1 MSGMPKIDLNQEDWN
16 ELKSILKKYVADF
29 DVLAFGSRVKW
40 TAKPYS
46 DLDIAIITKTPL
58 SLESLSVIRD
68 AFDESN
74 LSIRV
79 DIVDWSSTSADFQKI
94 ILKDGLIIQTAIGLG
109 VDWHPYRISEIGS
122 VVTGKTPATNNPVFI
137 GRDVCFVTPT
147 DFNGQKW
154 IVSTTRTVSQA
165 GADSVRKALIPK
177 KSVLVTCIGSDM
189 GKAAIVGMDCV
200 INQQINAIIVDEKK
214 FDSEFIYYNLSL
226 RKNEIKGL
234 AGGSAQPILNKSTFS
249 DLWIE
254 CPSLDI
260 QKEIVRVFNP
270 LDNRISLL
278 RETNTTLEAIAQTL
292 FKSWFVD
299 FDPVKAKAEGRLP
312 EGMDDVTAALFP
324 SEFEESALGLI
335 PKGWRVGMLGDIARL
350 HKGSIN
356 PLHHQNTVFEHYSLP
371 SFDNGQ
377 SPVMEAGI
385 EIKSNK
391 TSVPKN
397 AVLLSKLNPHIPRVW
412 LPSKIGDNAVCST
425 EFLVFVPADGASKE
439 QVYCTF
445 IAGSF
450 QSSLLQLVTGTSN
463 SHQRVKPDTVSALP
477 MVIPSSDIQKVFEA
491 VAKPLFARVGHN
503 RQKAQTLTTLRDT
516 LLPRL
521 ISGQLRLN
529 QAQEIMD
536 EVTA

>member
-1 MSGMPKIDLNQEDWN
+1 MSFDAWRKAKLRDIEVTLIDCDHKTPVSVE
-16 ELKSILKKYVADF
+16 EGY
-29 DVLAFGSRVKW
+29 
-40 TAKPYS
+40 PY
-46 DLDIAIITKTPL
+46 IAIPQLKNGHIQ
-58 SLESLSVIRD
+58 LEGVRKISHADWLTWTRKLKPQVHDVIVVRRCNSGQS
-68 AFDESN
+68 AVVPKN
-74 LSIRV
+74 L
-79 DIVDWSSTSADFQKI
+79 KC
-94 ILKDGLIIQTAIGLG
+94 AIGQNLVVLRSSG
-109 VDWHPYRISEIGS
+109 TFVFPEFLRWLVQGDDWWEQ
-122 VVTGKTPATNNPVFI
+122 V
-137 GRDVCFVTPT
+137 
-147 DFNGQKW
+147 
-154 IVSTTRTVSQA
+154 RTYLNV
-165 GADSVRKALIPK
+165 GAI
-177 KSVLVTCIGSDM
+177 
-189 GKAAIVGMDCV
+189 
-200 INQQINAIIVDEKK
+200 
-214 FDSEFIYYNLSL
+214 FDSL
-226 RKNEIKGL
+226 KCK
-234 AGGSAQPILNKSTFS
+234 
-249 DLWIE
+249 
-254 CPSLDI
+254 DI
-260 QKEIVRVFNP
+260 PNFELTIPPLEAQKEIALILDA

-312 EGMDDVTAALFP
+312 EGMDEATAALFP
-324 SEFEESALGLI
+324 NEFEESALGLI

>member
-1 MSGMPKIDLNQEDWN
+1 MSFEFQDLTLGSLCEVVTKGTTPTTVGHKFQTYGVNFVKSESILFDGRIDSSKFAFIDEAAHASLKRSQLQEGDI
-16 ELKSILKKYVADF
+16 LFSMAGVYIGKTAVVSKSILPANTNQAVGIVRLDKK
-29 DVLAFGSRVKW
+29 K
-40 TAKPYS
+40 
-46 DLDIAIITKTPL
+46 AIPEYINYYLRNPIYNRFL
-58 SLESLSVIRD
+58 N
-68 AFDESN
+68 N
-74 LSIRV
+74 L
-79 DIVDWSSTSADFQKI
+79 
-94 ILKDGLIIQTAIGLG
+94 
-109 VDWHPYRISEIGS
+109 
-122 VVTGKTPATNNPVFI
+122 
-137 GRDVCFVTPT
+137 
-147 DFNGQKW
+147 
-154 IVSTTRTVSQA
+154 VSQ
-165 GADSVRKALIPK
+165 
-177 KSVLVTCIGSDM
+177 
-189 GKAAIVGMDCV
+189 
-200 INQQINAIIVDEKK
+200 
-214 FDSEFIYYNLSL
+214 
-226 RKNEIKGL
+226 
-234 AGGSAQPILNKSTFS
+234 SAQPNLNLTEIRNLPISLPSIVEQQEIADILVS
-249 DLWIE
+249 
-254 CPSLDI
+254 
-260 QKEIVRVFNP
+260 

-278 RETNTTLEAIAQTL
+278 RETNITLEAIAQTL

-312 EGMDDVTAALFP
+312 EGMDETTAALFP

-335 PKGWRVGMLGDIARL
+335 PKGWRLGMLGDIARL

-425 EFLVFVPADGASKE
+425 EFLVYVPADGASKE

-503 RQKAQTLTTLRDT
+503 RQKAQTLTTLRNT

-529 QAQEIMD
+529 QTQEIMD
-536 EVTA
+536 EVGA

>member
-1 MSGMPKIDLNQEDWN
+1 MS
-16 ELKSILKKYVADF
+16 
-29 DVLAFGSRVKW
+29 
-40 TAKPYS
+40 
-46 DLDIAIITKTPL
+46 
-58 SLESLSVIRD
+58 
-68 AFDESN
+68 
-74 LSIRV
+74 
-79 DIVDWSSTSADFQKI
+79 
-94 ILKDGLIIQTAIGLG
+94 
-109 VDWHPYRISEIGS
+109 SEY
-122 VVTGKTPATNNPVFI
+122 P
-137 GRDVCFVTPT
+137 
-147 DFNGQKW
+147 
-154 IVSTTRTVSQA
+154 
-165 GADSVRKALIPK
+165 KALIMPLFALTVQQSWTWKRLDEISTIFDCPHSTPQLVSDLQTPYIARSQDIRTGVFLLNQAARVSNETYVERIKRAIPEYGDLLYSREGTYFGIAAEVPK
-177 KSVLVTCIGSDM
+177 AIEVCLGQRMVLIKPKHAVINHSFLMYWLNSPQVSSHINGFRDGTVAERLNLPTIRGLAVAFPPLEVQKNIASILTCIES
-189 GKAAIVGMDCV
+189 
-200 INQQINAIIVDEKK
+200 
-214 FDSEFIYYNLSL
+214 
-226 RKNEIKGL
+226 
-234 AGGSAQPILNKSTFS
+234 
-249 DLWIE
+249 
-254 CPSLDI
+254 
-260 QKEIVRVFNP
+260 
-270 LDNRISLL
+270 RISLL

-299 FDPVKAKAEGRLP
+299 FDPVKAKAEGCLP
-312 EGMDDVTAALFP
+312 EGMDEATAALFP
-324 SEFEESALGLI
+324 NEFEESALGLI

-521 ISGQLRLN
+521 ISGQLRLK
-529 QAQEIMD
+529 QAREIMD
-536 EVTA
+536 EVGA

>member
-312 EGMDDVTAALFP
+312 EGMDEATAALFP
-324 SEFEESALGLI
+324 SEFEESVLGLI
-335 PKGWRVGMLGDIARL
+335 PKGWSVRNINQVCDLGRGSSPRPIQQYMGNDVPWIKIADATASDGMFVFETKEKIIKEGVKNSMPVKHGDLIMSNSASCGITVFVELEGCIHDGWLYFKNYQFVTKGFLFFWLRKIAAHLISIADGTVQKNLNIAMVSSQLILCPPANIVDAFEDIA
-350 HKGSIN
+350 
-356 PLHHQNTVFEHYSLP
+356 
-371 SFDNGQ
+371 
-377 SPVMEAGI
+377 
-385 EIKSNK
+385 
-391 TSVPKN
+391 
-397 AVLLSKLNPHIPRVW
+397 
-412 LPSKIGDNAVCST
+412 
-425 EFLVFVPADGASKE
+425 
-439 QVYCTF
+439 
-445 IAGSF
+445 
-450 QSSLLQLVTGTSN
+450 SSLLTRIRENCKQY
-463 SHQRVKPDTVSALP
+463 
-477 MVIPSSDIQKVFEA
+477 
-491 VAKPLFARVGHN
+491 
-503 RQKAQTLTTLRDT
+503 QTLTTLRDT

-536 EVTA
+536 EVGA